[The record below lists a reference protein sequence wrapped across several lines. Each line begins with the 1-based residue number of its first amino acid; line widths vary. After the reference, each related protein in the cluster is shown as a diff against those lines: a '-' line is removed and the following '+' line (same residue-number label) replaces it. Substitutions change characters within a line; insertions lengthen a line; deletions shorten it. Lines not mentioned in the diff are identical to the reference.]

1 MKFIDLFAGIGGFHL
16 AIKKTD
22 HMAKCVFASEFNK
35 SSADVYFDNFGINAF
50 NDITLVEERNI
61 PHFDL
66 LTAGFP
72 CQPFSKG
79 GKQAGFDDI
88 GRGTLFFEIIRILRF
103 HKPNYILL
111 ENVSN
116 IISHDEGNTYRVI
129 LKELKNLGY
138 YIPDKPLVLSPTDL
152 NIPVKRPR
160 VFIIGRLNK
169 PFTTDFTVPIKN
181 CELDVMNYFDFNIES
196 EENTNLTDYELRLL
210 TMWDEFMNGVTIKT
224 IGFPIWFNSLTD
236 KPFETSQYEWRNN
249 FNLKN
254 QELYLKNRNFINKW
268 KKKYKNA
275 DWVKNNA
282 HLNFEWQ
289 VGSAY
294 SSIYEGLIQFRTSG
308 IRVSK
313 RSSFNTLV
321 AMGHTQILGPL
332 KRRLNLHEL
341 KQLQGFTTEFKL
353 GVSNSD
359 SIKQLGN
366 SVHVDV
372 VASVLRYLLS

>member
-22 HMAKCVFASEFNK
+22 RKAKCVFASEFNK
-35 SSADVYFDNFGINAF
+35 SSADVYFENFGIPAF

-61 PHFDL
+61 PRFDL

-103 HKPNYILL
+103 HKPEYVLL

-116 IISHDEGNTYRVI
+116 IISHDDGNTYRVI
-129 LKELKNLGY
+129 ERELKKLGY
-138 YIPDKPLVLSPTDL
+138 FMPDIPLVLSPIDL

-169 PFTTDFTVPIKN
+169 PFVTNLSLPVRNT
-181 CELDVMNYFDFNIES
+181 ELDVMDYFDFNIES
-196 EENTNLTDYELRLL
+196 PENTSLTNYEMRLL
-210 TMWDEFMNGVTIKT
+210 NMWNEFINGITLKT
-224 IGFPIWFNSLTD
+224 IGFPIWYNSLTD
-236 KPFETSQYEWRNN
+236 KEFEISQYDWRNR

-254 QELYLKNRNFINKW
+254 QEFYLQNKKFIDNW
-268 KKKYKNA
+268 KRKYKA
-275 DWVKNNA
+275 TEWVTNNA

-294 SSIYEGLIQFRTSG
+294 NSIFEGLIQFRTSG

-313 RSSFNTLV
+313 RTSFNTLV
-321 AMGHTQILGPL
+321 AMGHTQVLGPL
-332 KRRLNLHEL
+332 KRRLSLHEL
-341 KQLQGFTTEFKL
+341 KQLQGFSTDFKL
-353 GVSNSD
+353 GLSYSD

-372 VASVLRYLLS
+372 VANILEYLVH

>member
-1 MKFIDLFAGIGGFHL
+1 MRFIDLFAGIGGFHV
-16 AIKKTD
+16 AIKKANKK
-22 HMAKCVFASEFNK
+22 AKCVFASEYNK
-35 SSADVYFDNFGINAF
+35 SAADVYFENFGIPAF
-50 NDITLVEERNI
+50 NDVTLVEERKI
-61 PHFDL
+61 PRFDL

-103 HKPNYILL
+103 HKPKYILL

-116 IISHDEGNTYRVI
+116 IISHDDGNTYRVI
-129 LKELKNLGY
+129 ESELKKLGY
-138 YIPDKPLVLSPTDL
+138 FMPDKPIVLSPTDL

-169 PFTTDFTVPIKN
+169 PFVSRFSTPSKNTD
-181 CELDVMNYFDFNIES
+181 LDVMDYFDFNIDCP
-196 EENTNLTDYELRLL
+196 ENTNLTDYEIKLL
-210 TMWDEFMNGVTIKT
+210 NMWDEFIKGITQTT
-224 IGFPIWFNSLTD
+224 IGFPIWYNSLTD
-236 KPFETSQYEWRNN
+236 TEFEISKFDWRNR

-254 QELYLKNRNFINKW
+254 QELYFQNKNFIDNW
-268 KKKYKNA
+268 KQKYKVN

-294 SSIYEGLIQFRTSG
+294 NSIFEGLIQFRTSG

-313 RSSFNTLV
+313 RTSFNTLV
-321 AMGHTQILGPL
+321 AMGHTQVLGPL
-332 KRRLNLHEL
+332 KRRLSLNEL
-341 KQLQGFTTEFKL
+341 KQLQGFSKDFKL
-353 GVSNSD
+353 GLSYTE

-372 VASVLRYLLS
+372 VANIFKYLVK

>member
-1 MKFIDLFAGIGGFHL
+1 MKFIDLFAGIGGFHI

-22 HMAKCVFASEFNK
+22 HKAKCVFASEFNK
-35 SSADVYFDNFGINAF
+35 SSADVYFENFGIDAF
-50 NDITLVEERNI
+50 NDITLVEEKNI
-61 PHFDL
+61 PPFDL
-66 LTAGFP
+66 LAAGFP

-88 GRGTLFFEIIRILRF
+88 SRGTLFFEIIRVLRF
-103 HKPNYILL
+103 HMPNYILL

-116 IISHDEGNTYRVI
+116 IISHDDGNTYRVI
-129 LKELKNLGY
+129 LNELKKLGY
-138 YIPDKPLVLSPTDL
+138 FIPDKPLLLSPTDL

-169 PFTTDFTVPIKN
+169 PFIRDFIVPIKN
-181 CELDVMNYFDFNIES
+181 RELDVMNYFDFNIES
-196 EENTNLTDYELRLL
+196 EENTKLTDYELRLL
-210 TMWDEFMNGVTIKT
+210 SMWDEFIRGMTIKT
-224 IGFPIWFNSLTD
+224 IGFPIWYKSLTD
-236 KPFETSQYEWRNN
+236 KPFETSQFPWRNN
-249 FNLKN
+249 FNRKN
-254 QELYLKNRNFINKW
+254 QELYLSNRKFIDNW
-268 KKKYKNA
+268 KKKHKNA
-275 DWVKNNA
+275 EWIKNNA

-289 VGSAY
+289 VGAAY

-332 KRRLNLHEL
+332 KRRLNVNEL
-341 KQLQGFTTEFKL
+341 KQLQGFNNEFKL
-353 GVSNSD
+353 GHSNSD

-372 VASVLRYLLS
+372 VAHVLKYLLR

>member
-22 HMAKCVFASEFNK
+22 FNAKCVFASEFNK
-35 SSADVYFDNFGINAF
+35 SSANVYYDNFGIDAF
-50 NDITLVEERNI
+50 NDITLVEEKNI

-88 GRGTLFFEIIRILRF
+88 GRGTLFFEIIRILRY
-103 HKPNYILL
+103 HKPKYVLL

-116 IISHDEGNTYRVI
+116 LISHDEGNTFRVI
-129 LKELKNLGY
+129 QRELKNLGY
-138 YIPDKPLVLSPTDL
+138 FLPDKPLVLSPTDL

-160 VFIIGRLNK
+160 VFIVGRLNK
-169 PFTTDFTVPIKN
+169 SFETDFNAPLKN
-181 CELDVMNYFDFNIES
+181 HELDVMDYFDFDVES
-196 EENTNLTDYELRLL
+196 AENTNLTDYELRLL
-210 TMWDEFMNGVTIKT
+210 NMWNEFIKGITMKT

-236 KPFETSQYEWRNN
+236 RTFETSAYEWRNH

-254 QELYLKNRNFINKW
+254 QELYFNNKKFIDKW
-268 KKKYKNA
+268 KKKHENA

-289 VGSAY
+289 VGTAY
-294 SSIYEGLIQFRTSG
+294 NSIFEGLIQFRTSG

-313 RSSFNTLV
+313 RTSFNTLV

-332 KRRLNLHEL
+332 KRRLNLDEL
-341 KQLQGFTTEFKL
+341 KKLQGFTSDFKL
-353 GVSNSD
+353 GLSNSD

-366 SVHVDV
+366 SVHIDV
-372 VASVLRYLLS
+372 VANVLKYLLN

>member
-1 MKFIDLFAGIGGFHL
+1 MRFIDLFAGIGGFHV
-16 AIKKTD
+16 AIKKANKK
-22 HMAKCVFASEFNK
+22 AKCVFASEYNK
-35 SSADVYFDNFGINAF
+35 SAADVYFENFGIPAF
-50 NDITLVEERNI
+50 NDVTLVEERKI
-61 PHFDL
+61 PRFDL

-103 HKPNYILL
+103 HKPKYILL

-116 IISHDEGNTYRVI
+116 IISHDDGNTYRVI
-129 LKELKNLGY
+129 ESELKKLGY
-138 YIPDKPLVLSPTDL
+138 FMPDKPIVLSPTDL

-169 PFTTDFTVPIKN
+169 PFVSRFSTPSKNTD
-181 CELDVMNYFDFNIES
+181 LDVMDYFDFNIDCP
-196 EENTNLTDYELRLL
+196 ENTNLTDYEIKLL
-210 TMWDEFMNGVTIKT
+210 NMWDEFIKGITQTT
-224 IGFPIWFNSLTD
+224 IGFPIWYNSLTD
-236 KPFETSQYEWRNN
+236 TEFEISKFDWRNR

-254 QELYLKNRNFINKW
+254 QELYFQNKNFIDNW
-268 KKKYKNA
+268 KQKYKVN

-294 SSIYEGLIQFRTSG
+294 NSIFEGLIQFRTSG

-313 RSSFNTLV
+313 RTSFNTLV
-321 AMGHTQILGPL
+321 AMGHTQVIGPL
-332 KRRLNLHEL
+332 KRRLSLNEL
-341 KQLQGFTTEFKL
+341 KQLQGFSKDFKL
-353 GVSNSD
+353 GLSYTE

-372 VASVLRYLLS
+372 VANIFKYLVK